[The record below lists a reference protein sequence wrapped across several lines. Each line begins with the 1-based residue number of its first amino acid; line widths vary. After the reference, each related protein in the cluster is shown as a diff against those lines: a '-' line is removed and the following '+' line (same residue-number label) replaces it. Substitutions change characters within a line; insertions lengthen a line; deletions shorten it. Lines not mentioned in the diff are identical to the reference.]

1 MPIDVYNLYAI
12 LCAMKWSVEFLNETV
27 RAEFLALPKDMLA
40 SLLKIVEMVED
51 YGLQRVGMPYVRH
64 LQGKLWEMR
73 GKSKDGIAR
82 SIYVAVS
89 GRRVIVVRSFVKKT
103 QQTPDR
109 EIKLALQ
116 RAKEIME

>member
-1 MPIDVYNLYAI
+1 MN
-12 LCAMKWSVEFLNETV
+12 WSVEFLNETV

-40 SLLKIVEMVED
+40 SLLKIVEMVEN

>member
-1 MPIDVYNLYAI
+1 MN
-12 LCAMKWSVEFLNETV
+12 WSVEFLNETV

>member
-12 LCAMKWSVEFLNETV
+12 LFAMNWSVEFLNETV